1 MYVRTTN
8 KNYQLHRLVA
18 VAFIPNKEKKP
29 EVNHKNGNK
38 TDNRA
43 SNLEWV
49 TRLEN
54 VQHAIKTGLVKLL
67 KKNEGPVKYTNN
79 QCLDVLGR
87 VKGGMKY
94 KEAGLKHSMPYSTVA
109 HLVRGSRR
117 KV

>member
-1 MYVRTTN
+1 MKKLFDQTKHTKWYVTDDGKILSSTTYHGDGIPREKNSYKHKRGYMYVRTTN

-54 VQHAIKTGLVKLL
+54 V
-67 KKNEGPVKYTNN
+67 
-79 QCLDVLGR
+79 
-87 VKGGMKY
+87 
-94 KEAGLKHSMPYSTVA
+94 
-109 HLVRGSRR
+109 
-117 KV
+117 